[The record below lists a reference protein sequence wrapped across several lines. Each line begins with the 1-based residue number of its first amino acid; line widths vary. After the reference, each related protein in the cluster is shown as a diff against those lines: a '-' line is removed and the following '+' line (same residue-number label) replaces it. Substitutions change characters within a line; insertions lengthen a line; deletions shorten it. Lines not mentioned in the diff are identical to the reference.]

1 MKITEIML
9 HGKMDP
15 KTNRPIATAT
25 IEPSREGDYIIV
37 SIDTGTPLTQDIK
50 EHKVETNNPD
60 DMFSMAEC
68 LHFQLE
74 GRKGSNSE
82 IHDYYRL
89 LQYFEQ

>member
-15 KTNRPIATAT
+15 KTDRPIATAT
-25 IEPSREGDYIIV
+25 LRTDYTGKLLV
-37 SIDTGTPLTQDIK
+37 VTIDTGSPLIPDIR
-50 EHKVETNNPD
+50 EHKVETDNED

>member
-1 MKITEIML
+1 MTVYEIKL
-9 HGKMDP
+9 AGSNNP
-15 KTNRPIATAT
+15 KTGRPFATAT
-25 IEPSREGDYIIV
+25 LRIEYTGKLLMV
-37 SIDTGTPLTQDIK
+37 TIDTGSPLIPDIRQ
-50 EHKVETNNPD
+50 HKVETNNPD

-89 LQYFEQ
+89 LQYFEK